1 MDQSVTSLSTPIVS
15 AATAGVLIII
25 QMLLLLLVVIVRRR
39 DKQSLGDGG
48 NAALLRATRR
58 HGNFAENAAI
68 FVIALALFEMISAD
82 RRMTEIYAGIFIAGR
97 LAHAVGL
104 SMQNTS
110 NLPRVLGI
118 VATVGVCIVLGVRL
132 VMLGLPL
139 LQASS

>member
-1 MDQSVTSLSTPIVS
+1 MTSLSAPLVS

-25 QMLLLLLVVIVRRR
+25 QMALVLTVALVRRR

-48 NAALLRATRR
+48 NADLLRATRR

-68 FVIALALFEMISAD
+68 FVIALALFEMISAE
-82 RRMTEIYAGIFIAGR
+82 RRTAEIYAGIFILGR

-104 SMQNTS
+104 SMENTS

-118 VATVGVCIVLGVRL
+118 VATVGVCVVLGVRL

-139 LQASS
+139 LQGSS